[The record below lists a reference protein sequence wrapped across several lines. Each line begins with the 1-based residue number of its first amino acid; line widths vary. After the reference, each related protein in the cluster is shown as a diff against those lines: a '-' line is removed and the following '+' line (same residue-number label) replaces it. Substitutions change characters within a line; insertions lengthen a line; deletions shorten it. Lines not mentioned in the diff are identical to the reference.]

1 MDAQRQRAVGWSDW
15 LGLVGS
21 AEYIAFF
28 VIEEC
33 VHGEQLLLKLKVR
46 VPRLKPPGSKSA
58 VNDIAKLHIIA
69 EQAGRYLF
77 DEAMHLT
84 DAVLWAP
91 FSTQLLNELTCRDV
105 GVCQPIVNF
114 VSHVTLVGHLA

>member
-1 MDAQRQRAVGWSDW
+1 MRAMQTLAPDSFCPLTNPQPYQREQAQPPLWERGCAPTENILIKIDMDAQRQRAVGWSDW

-58 VNDIAKLHIIA
+58 VNDIA
-69 EQAGRYLF
+69 
-77 DEAMHLT
+77 
-84 DAVLWAP
+84 
-91 FSTQLLNELTCRDV
+91 
-105 GVCQPIVNF
+105 
-114 VSHVTLVGHLA
+114 